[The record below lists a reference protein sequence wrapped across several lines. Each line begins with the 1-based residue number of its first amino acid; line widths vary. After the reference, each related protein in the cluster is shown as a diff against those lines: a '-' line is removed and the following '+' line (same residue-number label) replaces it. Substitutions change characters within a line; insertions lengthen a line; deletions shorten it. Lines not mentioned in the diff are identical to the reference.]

1 VPVNIVE
8 GCARRGGAEYLNF
21 LNIAA
26 GSTAEAWYLVV
37 LSNRLGFL
45 SKGNLEHLSEQ
56 YRSLASQLEA
66 LQRSLRRRADDPSLS
81 PEP

>member
-1 VPVNIVE
+1 LPTNRSSTSIVE
-8 GCARRGGAEYLNF
+8 GCARRSNAEYCHF

-26 GSTAEAWYLVV
+26 GSTAEAWYLVD
-37 LSNRLGFL
+37 LSGRLGFL
-45 SKGNLEHLSEQ
+45 ATPHVKRLTRQ

-66 LQRSLRRRADDPSLS
+66 LQQALRGSAE